1 MKRIGIT
8 GGIASGKSV
17 VSEIIESLGFPVFYA
32 DTVAKGF
39 LIADS
44 EVKDFIQ
51 SLIGPSA
58 WLPTGEPNRPLI
70 AAKVFSDDIFR
81 EKLNKLVHPKVLISF
96 EKFCR
101 ENIHHRLVFHEAALI
116 YQAGFDKYLDNVI
129 FVSASE
135 SIRLE
140 RAIQRGNDPEDIQ
153 KRIAAQG
160 NLELFE
166 HQSRFVIQNEGTR
179 ENLKVLINDIIR
191 DLLER

>member
-17 VSEIIESLGFPVFYA
+17 VSEIVESLGFPVFYA
-32 DTVAKGF
+32 DNVAKGF
-39 LIADS
+39 LTTDP
-44 EVKDFIQ
+44 EVKEFIQ
-51 SLIGPSA
+51 SQIGPGA
-58 WLPTGEPNRPLI
+58 WLPSGEPNRPLI
-70 AAKVFSDDIFR
+70 AEKVFSDRTLRDN
-81 EKLNKLVHPKVLISF
+81 LNKLVHPKVLISF

-101 ENIHHRLVFHEAALI
+101 ENIKHRLVFHEAALI

-129 FVSASE
+129 FVSASPN
-135 SIRLE
+135 IRLE

-153 KRIAAQG
+153 RRIEAQG

-166 HQSRFVIQNEGTR
+166 HQSRFVIHNEGNR
-179 ENLKVLINDIIR
+179 EKLKQLINDIIR